1 MDVAVPFTVRPD
13 LVRSERALGSHS
25 ALQTERLAAKRDAF
39 SGPFGLDYLGQLS
52 AAADGLD
59 LLATELQLPVGSFE
73 SLALGIE
80 EDLALLHNG
89 VLQAIA
95 FAFPSGFVPTKKL
108 GLDFAGMHLP
118 VADGDALRSASAG
131 ITAAIK
137 RPGARYE
144 RGVWTLTTLPS
155 LSQHPGILRPEP
167 ASLHDLFFRTER
179 QVLVGLGEGWTG
191 FTVAVEMTP
200 WTGLSPSQQQRIAA
214 GVQSMSP
221 ATLSY
226 KGLHTIAQLFE
237 AFR

>member
-1 MDVAVPFTVRPD
+1 MDVAVPFTVQPD
-13 LVRSERALGSHS
+13 LVRSVRALGTRSTVQS
-25 ALQTERLAAKRDAF
+25 ERLAAKRDAF

-52 AAADGLD
+52 AASEGLA
-59 LLATELQLPVGSFE
+59 LLATELQLPVGSYE

-80 EDLALLHNG
+80 EDLALLHHG

-167 ASLHDLFFRTER
+167 ASLNDLFFRTER
-179 QVLVGLGEGWTG
+179 QVLVGLGEAWTG

-200 WTGLSPSQQQRIAA
+200 WSHLSPPQQQRIAES
-214 GVQSMSP
+214 VLSMSS

-226 KGLHTIAQLFE
+226 KGLHAIARLF
-237 AFR
+237 AALG